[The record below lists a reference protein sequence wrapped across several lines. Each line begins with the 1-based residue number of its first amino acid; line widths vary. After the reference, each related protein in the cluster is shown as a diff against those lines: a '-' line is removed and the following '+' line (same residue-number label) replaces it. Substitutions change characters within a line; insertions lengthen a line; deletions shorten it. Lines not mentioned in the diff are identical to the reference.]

1 MKKMS
6 IIFALSLFSLTLF
19 TGCQSR
25 SGENTAELKNQI
37 SQLEQQVTDL
47 KSQQSNSTTTPSPEA
62 SKESSSGT
70 VTSDTTQ
77 QAEQS
82 APQTEAP
89 TTQTSK
95 TQSPKTIEELTALVD
110 AFAQKADTA
119 SPSGTGSE
127 QRNQFF
133 ALKSELDSIELEL
146 NRYDDLLEADF
157 RTGTLSAN
165 EYYTKENNLERL
177 EDQLDKSENTLE
189 FLFGIDD

>member
-6 IIFALSLFSLTLF
+6 IMFALSLFSLTLF

-47 KSQQSNSTTTPSPEA
+47 KSQQSNSTTTPSPEV

-70 VTSDTTQ
+70 ITSDATQ
-77 QAEQS
+77 QAAQS

-89 TTQTSK
+89 TTQT
-95 TQSPKTIEELTALVD
+95 PKTIEELTALVD
-110 AFAQKADTA
+110 TFTQKADTA

-146 NRYDDLLEADF
+146 DRYDDLLEADF